1 MRFFLYAD
9 NNFNRVNLWQIE
21 VVTEE
26 AVILLIIKKIR
37 IFEDRTEIMKM
48 TMTEIV
54 QKGILQITGREART
68 DKKVIS
74 RKRVFRHRIIR
85 FMDPGVIVFLILAV
99 YLFGC
104 MVLYLLK
111 PHVTTYEVNDGS
123 MATDYSYT
131 GIAIRSEQ
139 VVNTDKSG
147 YITYYARDLEK
158 TGAQTKVYSIDETGE
173 INSILSDDS
182 ISSTALTSEQLNQI
196 DSDVD
201 SFYNDFSDINYG
213 EAYAFK
219 QLIESTTI
227 SAYRADIS

>member
-1 MRFFLYAD
+1 
-9 NNFNRVNLWQIE
+9 
-21 VVTEE
+21 
-26 AVILLIIKKIR
+26 
-37 IFEDRTEIMKM
+37 
-48 TMTEIV
+48 
-54 QKGILQITGREART
+54 
-68 DKKVIS
+68 
-74 RKRVFRHRIIR
+74 
-85 FMDPGVIVFLILAV
+85 
-99 YLFGC
+99 
-104 MVLYLLK
+104 
-111 PHVTTYEVNDGS
+111 

-158 TGAQTKVYSIDETGE
+158 NRCTRQKYIQLMRHGE

-227 SAYRADIS
+227 QLIEQTLVENAVTLGDSASFNVCNSAIDGIISYTIDGYEDLKPEDVTADMLSAASEYNPEDLREQNLVKSGDKVYQDNK

>member
-54 QKGILQITGREART
+54 QKGILQITGREALNS
-68 DKKVIS
+68 KKVIS

-158 TGAQTKVYSIDETGE
+158 TGAPDKSIF
-173 INSILSDDS
+173 N
-182 ISSTALTSEQLNQI
+182 
-196 DSDVD
+196 
-201 SFYNDFSDINYG
+201 
-213 EAYAFK
+213 
-219 QLIESTTI
+219 
-227 SAYRADIS
+227 